1 PPAAPVPVPAAEP
14 IQQAPPPPPP
24 PAPVPAVAADVSLS
38 DPSVLELAKNILGKA
53 IELQCSEIH
62 LELVPDGLKLRY
74 MMDGTLLADTILAP
88 EITDDMIFCYKLI
101 GRLSPEVKDRQQVNA
116 FVSQEFGNVGLVVMT
131 IPKGPTEL
139 ISVSIKYA

>member
-1 PPAAPVPVPAAEP
+1 MPA
-14 IQQAPPPPPP
+14 PP
-24 PAPVPAVAADVSLS
+24 PAPEPVPIAASEGGLPGLS

-88 EITDDMIFCYKLI
+88 EITDDMIASYKMI
-101 GRLSPEVKDRQQVNA
+101 GGLSPEVRDRQQVNA
-116 FVSQEFGNVGLVVMT
+116 FVSQDFGNVGLVVMT
-131 IPKGPTEL
+131 IPKGSTEL
-139 ISVSIKYA
+139 VSVSIKYA